1 MVFPLRIDE
10 IPTVGIQSSMVWYE
24 AYQPLVRKL
33 PLLGIRTA
41 NGWYLYFPPQR
52 RDSARPVPVYGN
64 HFVGDTAFFS
74 SVCLLNNDK
83 KCTFRSRKQSSKKK
97 G

>member
-1 MVFPLRIDE
+1 MKYQPLVFKVPWFGTRPTNRWYGSYHCLVFE
-10 IPTVGIQSSMVWYE
+10 LPTVGICIFPRSG
-24 AYQPLVRKL
+24 
-33 PLLGIRTA
+33 GILQGRCRYMEITL
-41 NGWYLYFPPQR
+41 WEIR
-52 RDSARPVPVYGN
+52 R
-64 HFVGDTAFFS
+64 FFS